1 MRIIS
6 AMATATVAFMALNA
20 ATPDNISVTTPQ
32 GRTVTVQAL
41 SNTVIK
47 VSNTAPGES
56 VEASKVTVMQPGGFS
71 GTTTENRSKLTL
83 ATPTGV
89 VASLDKNSGEL
100 SLTARCGATLHD
112 SSLRATDSQG
122 RNTMRLTTGSTA
134 FHGAGERGH
143 RFNLA
148 GDTLAMYNRQN
159 YGYTEG
165 DSRISQMNISM
176 PLLVSPKGYAIVF
189 DDYAESELIAADT
202 LTYSTISPW
211 STSYYFISSPEGFEG
226 VPAELSALTGRQPIA
241 PLWSLGYITSKYGY
255 KTQAET
261 DSVVDMLKSKGYPL
275 DGIVLDLYWYGK
287 EADMGRL
294 EWDSEQWP
302 DHIRMLKGLK
312 DKGVNLVAISQPY
325 IIRDGHGITNYNNLS
340 AKGMLGRDSIGGV
353 KGVKT
358 WVGEGG
364 MLDVSNPDTRAW
376 LRERYRRLTDEGI
389 TGWWGDLGEP
399 EVHPDG
405 MRHANGLTTRQYHN
419 LYGNDW
425 SSIIH
430 DLFREEYPGQ
440 RLMTL
445 MRGGTTGLQ
454 RYSVFPWSTDVSRSW
469 GGLQPQV
476 KIMLNA
482 GLSGLGYMSHD
493 IGGFAVDKA
502 NPIDPELYVRWL
514 QLGLFSPVM
523 RTHSTVAAEPYVYE
537 NLQDILLPLVKKRYE
552 WLPYNY
558 TLAWENA
565 SAGLPLVRPIGMHD
579 NNPENYSDVEDQYLW
594 GRDVMVAPVMKQ
606 GATSR
611 QVRFPSGT
619 WVDYNHPATVYSGEN
634 TFDVEAPL
642 DRLPLFVRGGA
653 LIPKAKYPM
662 ENTGD
667 FRPDNY
673 TAEYFPT
680 PGCGKTSFTLFE
692 DDRRSPGSIEVG
704 EYALLT
710 LTADNSTD
718 SITLEAT
725 VAGSY
730 PDMPARRTVTFE
742 IANVDAPD
750 TVVSSASAKI
760 SSSYTGATRTL
771 TITATWRADSPLSIT
786 ITK

>member
-1 MRIIS
+1 MILAIATTMAASIGVS
-6 AMATATVAFMALNA
+6 ADVA
-20 ATPDNISVTTPQ
+20 PDAISVTTPQ
-32 GRTVTVQAL
+32 GRIVKVQAL
-41 SNTVIK
+41 SNNVLK
-47 VSNTAPGES
+47 VTNTAPTET
-56 VEASKVTVMQPGGFS
+56 VEASKVTVMQPGGFT
-71 GTTTENRSKLTL
+71 GTTTENSRYRTL

-89 VASLDKNSGEL
+89 VATLDKTSGEL
-100 SLTARCGATLHD
+100 KMTAGSHNAVED
-112 SSLRATDSQG
+112 NSLRPTDTQG
-122 RNTMRLTTGSTA
+122 RRTMRLKASGKS

-143 RFNLA
+143 SFNLH
-148 GDTLAMYNRQN
+148 GDTLTMYNRQN
-159 YGYTEG
+159 YGYTDG
-165 DSRISQMNISM
+165 DPRISQMNISM
-176 PLLVSPKGYAIVF
+176 PLLVSPDGYAIVF
-189 DDYAESELIAADT
+189 DDYAEGELVASDT
-202 LTYSTISPW
+202 LTYSTISP
-211 STSYYFISSPEGFEG
+211 SPVSYYFVSSQQGFTG
-226 VPAELSALTGRQPIA
+226 LPRELTALTGRQPL
-241 PLWSLGYITSKYGY
+241 PPMWSLGYITSKYGY

-261 DSVVDMLKSKGYPL
+261 DSVVNMLKSKGYPL

-287 EADMGRL
+287 EEDMGRL
-294 EWDSEQWP
+294 DWDPAQWP
-302 DHIRMLKGLK
+302 DHRQMLAGLK
-312 DKGVNLVAISQPY
+312 EKGVNLVAISQPY
-325 IIRDGHGITNYNNLS
+325 VLRGGHGINNYNEL
-340 AKGMLGRDSIGGV
+340 APKGMLGKDSVGGV
-353 KGVKT
+353 KNVKI

-376 LRERYRRLTDEGI
+376 LRNRYRTLTDEGI

-405 MRHANGLTTRQYHN
+405 MHHANGLTTRQYHN

-430 DLFREEYPGQ
+430 NLFREEYPGR

-493 IGGFAVDKA
+493 VGGFAVDKEH
-502 NPIDPELYVRWL
+502 PVDPELYVRWL
-514 QLGLFSPVM
+514 QLGLFSPVF

-565 SAGLPLVRPIGMHD
+565 SAGLPLVRPIGMYD
-579 NNPENYSDVEDQYLW
+579 RNPDNYSDVEDQYLW

-653 LIPKAKYPM
+653 LIPKAKYQM
-662 ENTGD
+662 ENTGG
-667 FRPDNY
+667 FRPDIY
-673 TAEYFPT
+673 TVEYFPT
-680 PGCGKTSFTLFE
+680 PGCGRTSFTLFE
-692 DDRRSPGSIEVG
+692 DDRRSPGSIEAD

-710 LTADNSTD
+710 LTADNSAD

-730 PDMPARRTVTFE
+730 PGMPALRTVTFE
-742 IANVDAPD
+742 IANVAAPD
-750 TVVSSASAKI
+750 TVVSSTSAKI
-760 SSSYTGATRTL
+760 TSSYTSATRTL
-771 TITATWRADSPLSIT
+771 TISASWRAASPLSIT